1 MNILKELK
9 MKKRKRK
16 INFKKLFVWYF
27 HILTMMVGSFEL
39 DYSFAITIWT
49 YCLAFLILSF
59 KMITEEQEYKEELR
73 KRGIA

>member
-39 DYSFAITIWT
+39 DYSFAITVWT
-49 YCLAFLILSF
+49 YCLFFVVLSF
-59 KMITEEQEYKEELR
+59 KMIIEEQEYKEALK

>member
-1 MNILKELK
+1 MNMLKELK

-39 DYSFAITIWT
+39 DYSFAIMVWT
-49 YCLAFLILSF
+49 YCLFFVVLSF
-59 KMITEEQEYKEELR
+59 KMIIEEQEYKEELK

>member
-27 HILTMMVGSFEL
+27 HILTMVVGSFEL
-39 DYSFAITIWT
+39 DYSFAITVWT
-49 YCLAFLILSF
+49 YCLFFVVLSF
-59 KMITEEQEYKEELR
+59 KMIIEEQEYKEALK